1 MKVFIIGAGHVGT
14 TLSIIFENAG
24 FEVFIASRSM
34 KSAKKAASISGA
46 KACSVKECG
55 GSDIVFLT
63 VPDSEITNAAKNIE
77 QFVTEKQVIVHTS
90 GALSSEILNF
100 LPSHVASLH
109 PLKSFAD
116 PVIAASSIKETLFTF
131 EGDKTAETVLE
142 EIVKKIKGKFVKIKP
157 QNKILYHLAA
167 VLAANYTV
175 SLADISV
182 NILKEIGFRENDA
195 KSAIVNLLKGVLEN
209 MENKGTVSA
218 LTGPIERGDADTVKK
233 HLTAI
238 KDPILKNI
246 YIFLGFATLSIAE
259 QKGLNKRKIDD
270 IRKVLNEQNNC
281 SEG

>member
-1 MKVFIIGAGHVGT
+1 MKIFVIGAGHVGT
-14 TLSIIFENAG
+14 TLSIVFENAG

-116 PVIAASSIKETLFTF
+116 PVIAASSIKGTLFTF

-246 YIFLGFATLSIAE
+246 YIFLGFATLNIAE